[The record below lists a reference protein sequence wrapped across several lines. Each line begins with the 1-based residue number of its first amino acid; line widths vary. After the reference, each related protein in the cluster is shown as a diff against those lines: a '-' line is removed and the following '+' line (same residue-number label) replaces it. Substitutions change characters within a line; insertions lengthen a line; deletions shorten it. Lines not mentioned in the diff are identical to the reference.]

1 MVTYNQDTL
10 RRRNTL
16 KTLIIIPAYQEAK
29 NLPKLFK
36 ELKEVPLDVDVV
48 VINDCSTDNTE
59 EVCHQHGIPV
69 VTLPVN
75 LGIGG
80 AVQTG
85 YRYALNHGY
94 DIAVQMDGD
103 GQHDPKFLKLVLS
116 RIHEGYHMSI
126 GSRFI
131 ENKGYQSSLS
141 RRAGIKFFTGLIKLV
156 TGQYISDPTSGFRA
170 CNRELI
176 KLFANNYPKDYPE
189 PETIVTALRNK
200 YRIAEVPVIMRP
212 RQSGESSITKNL
224 AAYYMIKVTLAVIMA
239 AIARKNGDGIK

>member
-1 MVTYNQDTL
+1 MEQMEKYN
-10 RRRNTL
+10 L
-16 KTLIIIPAYQEAK
+16 KTLVIIPAYKEAK
-29 NLPKLFK
+29 NLPRLFR
-36 ELKEVPLDVDVV
+36 ELKEVPLDFDIV
-48 VINDCSTDNTE
+48 VINDCSPDDTE
-59 EVCHQHGIPV
+59 AVCRHHGIPV
-69 VTLPVN
+69 VSLPVN

-85 YRYALNHGY
+85 YKYALEHGY

-103 GQHDPKFLKLVLS
+103 GQHDPRFLKLVLS
-116 RIHEGYHMSI
+116 RIYEGYHMSI

-131 ENKGYQSSLS
+131 EGKGYQSSLT
-141 RRAGIKFFTGLIKLV
+141 RRAGIKFFSWLIKLL

-170 CNRELI
+170 CSRELI
-176 KLFANNYPKDYPE
+176 RLFAGSYPKDYPE

-239 AIARKNGDGIK
+239 AIARKNEDGAK

>member
-1 MVTYNQDTL
+1 MEHMEKFN
-10 RRRNTL
+10 L
-16 KTLIIIPAYQEAK
+16 KTLIIIPAYKEAK
-29 NLPKLFK
+29 NLPRLFR
-36 ELKEVPLDVDVV
+36 ELKEVPLDFDIV
-48 VINDCSTDNTE
+48 VINDCSPDNTE
-59 EVCHQHGIPV
+59 EVCRQHGIPV
-69 VTLPVN
+69 VSLPVN

-85 YRYALNHGY
+85 YKYALKHGY

-103 GQHDPKFLKLVLS
+103 GQHDPRFLKLVLS
-116 RIHEGYHMSI
+116 RIYEGYHMSI

-131 ENKGYQSSLS
+131 EGKGYQSSLT
-141 RRAGIKFFTGLIKLV
+141 RRAGIKFFSWLIKLL

-170 CNRELI
+170 CSRELI
-176 KLFANNYPKDYPE
+176 KLFADSYPKDYPE

-212 RQSGESSITKNL
+212 RQSGESSITRNL

-239 AIARKNGDGIK
+239 AVARRNGDDDK

>member
-1 MVTYNQDTL
+1 M
-10 RRRNTL
+10 

-36 ELKEVPLDVDVV
+36 ELKEVPLDFDVV

-116 RIHEGYHMSI
+116 RIHELSYEHRLPLYREQRLSV
-126 GSRFI
+126 
-131 ENKGYQSSLS
+131 LPS

-156 TGQYISDPTSGFRA
+156 QANIYPIRLRVQSR
-170 CNRELI
+170 NRELI